1 MKTTWQMTP
10 LELHQYHTQQV
21 AEITAVIDTAKA
33 PTTEQERRRRGLIGE
48 RSAEGDE
55 ARLRGI
61 PAIGRNVA
69 GAIPGT
75 SPHLRADR

>member
-1 MKTTWQMTP
+1 MKNTWQMSAH
-10 LELHQYHTQQV
+10 ELRNHHAAQV
-21 AEITAVIDTAKA
+21 QEITRMLETAAA
-33 PTTEQERRRRGLIGE
+33 PTEEQDRRHRGLIAG

-75 SPHLRADR
+75 SPHAVR

>member
-1 MKTTWQMTP
+1 MKTTWQMNPT
-10 LELHQYHTQQV
+10 ELYAFHVAQV
-21 AEITAVIDTAKA
+21 EEITRMIGTATA
-33 PTTEQERRRRGLIGE
+33 PTDEQELRRQGLIAG
-48 RSAEGDE
+48 RPPGDE

-75 SPHLRADR
+75 SPHSIR

>member
-1 MKTTWQMTP
+1 MKAPWNMNPT
-10 LELHQYHTQQV
+10 ELRQYQAQQV
-21 AEITAVIDTAKA
+21 DEILRMIDTATA
-33 PTTEQERRRRGLIGE
+33 PTDEQARRHRDIIGG

-75 SPHLRADR
+75 SPHAIR

>member
-1 MKTTWQMTP
+1 MKTTWQMNP
-10 LELHQYHTQQV
+10 LELHEYHQSQV

-33 PTTEQERRRRGLIGE
+33 PTSEQDRRRQGLIGQ

-69 GAIPGT
+69 GAMPGT
-75 SPHLRADR
+75 SPHLRTDR

>member
-1 MKTTWQMTP
+1 MKPPWQMNPT
-10 LELHQYHTQQV
+10 ELANHHATQV
-21 AEITAVIDTAKA
+21 AENLAMLDTANA
-33 PTTEQERRRRGLIGE
+33 PATEQAQRHRGIIAG

-75 SPHLRADR
+75 SPHSIRS

>member
-1 MKTTWQMTP
+1 MKTPWQMNAA
-10 LELHQYHTQQV
+10 ELHHYHASQTI
-21 AEITAVIDTAKA
+21 EILSMIDTANA
-33 PTTEQERRRRGLIGE
+33 PTEQQTRRHRGIIGA

-61 PAIGRNVA
+61 PAIGRNVQ

-75 SPHLRADR
+75 RPGAIR

>member
-1 MKTTWQMTP
+1 MKTPWQMNAA
-10 LELHQYHTQQV
+10 ELHDYHTTQTL
-21 AEITAVIDTAKA
+21 EILQMIDTANA
-33 PTTEQERRRRGLIGE
+33 TSTQQDRRHRGLIGE

-75 SPHLRADR
+75 SPHAIR